1 MDFPQYSQDYQQF
14 YQQQAG
20 GLESEASSTSG
31 NKLLHRCFASVEVT
45 MVEEILTIPE
55 ATSQFLARL
64 ETTR

>member
-31 NKLLHRCFASVEVT
+31 NKLHRCFASVEVT

-64 ETTR
+64 ETAH